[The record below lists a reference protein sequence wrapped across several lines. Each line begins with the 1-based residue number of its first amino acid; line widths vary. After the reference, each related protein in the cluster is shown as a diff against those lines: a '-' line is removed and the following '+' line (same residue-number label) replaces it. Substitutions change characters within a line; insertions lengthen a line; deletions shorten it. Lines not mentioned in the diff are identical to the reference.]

1 MWCQSFLQREI
12 LILNQIINNAIKY
25 VDETPII
32 KLFAKQYKD
41 RVELMIKDNGI
52 GILENELN
60 RVFDKGFTGTTGRT
74 KQKSTGIGLYLCKKL
89 CYRLNHEIKI
99 DSNSHGTVV
108 TLVFPYSSHITL
120 Q

>member
-1 MWCQSFLQREI
+1 M
-12 LILNQIINNAIKY
+12 KY
-25 VDETPII
+25 NKVNGSIYMSMRTIERSEDHMTCEF
-32 KLFAKQYKD
+32 K
-41 RVELMIKDNGI
+41 IKDNGI

>member
-1 MWCQSFLQREI
+1 
-12 LILNQIINNAIKY
+12 
-25 VDETPII
+25 
-32 KLFAKQYKD
+32 
-41 RVELMIKDNGI
+41 MIKDNGI
-52 GILENELN
+52 GILEKELN